1 MIVTLLDQVIPDQV
15 QEVAVVT
22 PQVLAQV
29 LVQEVVEVIA
39 LEEAVVAEVH
49 PLVQEVHDQ
58 VEDNILI

>member
-1 MIVTLLDQVIPDQV
+1 MIVTLQDQALV

-22 PQVLAQV
+22 LQGQA

-39 LEEAVVAEVH
+39 LEEAVVVVVH